1 MSLKSNTIF
10 FVYSF
15 SNEFQLFRTIGIGF
29 GWGAVDWFEFCVRK
43 WLVVEQWAGKPA
55 AGVLT
60 NHESSYVSGFPHW
73 QMNVKKIMPA
83 LPGNIKM
90 FKNGVRS
97 PQNLYQ
103 SRAPPTQSTHHP
115 MLRVCGLVWF
125 GRGVLAGPLPFPDL
139 PGLVWTLGGP
149 NYFFFTFFY
158 CRAIPLTND
167 NSWLLRD

>member
-29 GWGAVDWFEFCVRK
+29 GWRAIDWFEFCVRK

-90 FKNGVRS
+90 FKKWRKVPPKSIPEQS
-97 PQNLYQ
+97 PPDPKH
-103 SRAPPTQSTHHP
+103 PPP
-115 MLRVCGLVWF
+115 YVEGMWPGMVWEGGACWSSPLSWPAGSGMDF
-125 GRGVLAGPLPFPDL
+125 GGAQLLLFYIFLL
-139 PGLVWTLGGP
+139 PG
-149 NYFFFTFFY
+149 
-158 CRAIPLTND
+158 
-167 NSWLLRD
+167 NSTDKW